1 MAIRGDTSGLEKS
14 YLLDM
19 LGGDVGCVLEIG
31 CGDGRLTAKYASLA
45 AEVVGIDL
53 PGSLPA
59 NGLAAFPNP
68 GAGGGGKRGRPAL
81 QAGALRH
88 SHFLSLVLMN

>member
-19 LGGDVGCVLEIG
+19 LGGDIGCVLEIG

-53 PGSLPA
+53 PEALPDG
-59 NGLAAFPNP
+59 GLAAFPNQMRVAAASAVALP
-68 GAGGGGKRGRPAL
+68 FGPA
-81 QAGALRH
+81 
-88 SHFLSLVLMN
+88 HFDTAIFSLSF

>member
-68 GAGGGGKRGRPAL
+68 VRVAAASAVAL
-81 QAGALRH
+81 PFRQA
-88 SHFLSLVLMN
+88 HFDTAIFSLSF